1 MWNIW
6 GGKRITVRLIT
17 SSPQALDPAQWS
29 APSSE
34 CLVQNVGLK
43 MSVGNVFAD
52 DLSL

>member
-6 GGKRITVRLIT
+6 GGKRITKRLIT
-17 SSPQALDPAQWS
+17 SSPQALDPAQRP
-29 APSSE
+29 ARCSE
-34 CLVQNVGLK
+34 CLVQNAGLK